1 MAKRSP
7 VLIEISRTIS
17 ASSCHLPASLPS
29 SKSVRTFST
38 SEAPAAST
46 GLYVELLKDNSAWGT
61 AERRHEMNHFM
72 ARLIF
77 CFFAEDTGIF
87 NGTGLFTDTIA
98 QMSAKDSSN
107 THDVIG
113 ELFRA
118 MNTKVDDRASAKIPP
133 MGRLLSLCEW

>member
-1 MAKRSP
+1 MI
-7 VLIEISRTIS
+7 VLNFSN
-17 ASSCHLPASLPS
+17 SSCHLPASLPS

-87 NGTGLFTDTIA
+87 TEGQFTNAVGSHTQADGSDVDDFLPALFTALDHA
-98 QMSAKDSSN
+98 RDHAFSA
-107 THDVIG
+107 T
-113 ELFRA
+113 
-118 MNTKVDDRASAKIPP
+118 
-133 MGRLLSLCEW
+133 